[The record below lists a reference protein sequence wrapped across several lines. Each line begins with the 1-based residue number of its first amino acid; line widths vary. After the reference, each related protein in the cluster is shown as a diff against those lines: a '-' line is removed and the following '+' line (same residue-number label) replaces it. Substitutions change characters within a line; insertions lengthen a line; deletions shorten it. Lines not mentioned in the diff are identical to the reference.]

1 MRTSRTAILSLGL
14 ALALGGCSLTQK
26 DVQKRLPTGNLK
38 GITDA
43 IGDFSSDAKADDS
56 STICKSVLST
66 ALEERLNK
74 NGGCATIINNQLAT
88 VSDYTLT
95 IEKYGVS
102 GDTAESV
109 VQATDNGK
117 QRLYTV
123 HLVKQAKGGWRI
135 SSLG

>member
-43 IGDFSSDAKADDS
+43 IGDAKADDS